1 MTERQRVTL
10 HGGPL
15 DGMEW
20 EWEQPITDDPGA
32 YMIVPGETSRA
43 IYEPDPPPADQTRW
57 IYRGMIG

>member
-20 EWEQPITDDPGA
+20 EQPITDDPGA
-32 YMIVPGETSRA
+32 YMIVPGLLSRA
-43 IYEPDPPPADQTRW
+43 VYVPDSPPADQTRW
-57 IYRGMIG
+57 LYRGMIG